1 MSLNIR
7 PYREQDAER
16 VLTVWNKWL
25 PYDPLTRELLREKTL
40 GDRDF
45 DPDLTLILEDNGEIV
60 GFGQGLV
67 RPWYEP
73 GVGWIKLFAIQP
85 GRYLDV
91 GPELLR
97 PLEEGLKNK
106 GAEFVQVFDSAPNY
120 LMPGI
125 DPRYTEMLVF
135 FQRAGY
141 TRYDDTSNMDAP
153 LEGASFDT
161 SEREAKL
168 RESGIEVKRADL
180 ADRERVLEFVREKFI
195 QWVPEVDATF
205 ENDPVSLHVALVDGR
220 VVAFSAYD
228 ANNRGTGWFG
238 PMGTDP
244 SLRGKGV
251 GAVLYLRCLRD
262 IQNQGHKK
270 AIIPWVGPIA
280 FYFRTSGAVVSRVF
294 WQYRKELG

>member
-1 MSLNIR
+1 M
-7 PYREQDAER
+7 
-16 VLTVWNKWL
+16 
-25 PYDPLTRELLREKTL
+25 
-40 GDRDF
+40 
-45 DPDLTLILEDNGEIV
+45 
-60 GFGQGLV
+60 

-73 GVGWIKLFAIQP
+73 GLGWIKLFTIEA
-85 GRYLDV
+85 GRYLEV
-91 GPELLR
+91 GKTLLD
-97 PLEEGLKNK
+97 PLEQGLRAR
-106 GAEFVQVFDSAPNY
+106 GAKAVQIFDSAPNY

-135 FQRAGY
+135 FERQGY
-141 TRYDDTSNMDAP
+141 SRYDDTSNMDAP
-153 LEGASFDT
+153 LKGVNFDT
-161 SEREAKL
+161 SDRESKL
-168 RESGIEVKRADL
+168 REQGIEIRRATPEDQ
-180 ADRERVLEFVREKFI
+180 DKVRTFVHEKFI

-205 ENDPVSLHVALVDGR
+205 ENRPASLHIDLVDDR

-262 IQNQGHKK
+262 LQSQGHEK

-280 FYFRTSGAVVSRVF
+280 FYFRTSRAVVSRVF
-294 WQYRKELG
+294 WQYRKDLA

>member
-1 MSLNIR
+1 MSLEVR
-7 PYREQDAER
+7 PYKDEDVQQILNA
-16 VLTVWNKWL
+16 WNAWL
-25 PYDPLTRELLREKTL
+25 PYDPMTENLLSEKL
-40 GDRDF
+40 AGDRDF
-45 DPDLTLILEDNGEIV
+45 DPELTLVLEEDGKVV

-73 GVGWIKLFAIQP
+73 GLGWIKLFAIES

-91 GPELLR
+91 GTALLS
-97 PLEEGLKNK
+97 PLEEGLHAR
-106 GAEFVQVFDSAPNY
+106 GAKAVQIFDSAPNY

-135 FQRAGY
+135 FERQGY
-141 TRYDDTSNMDAP
+141 ARYDDTSNMDAP
-153 LEGASFDT
+153 LEHADFDT
-161 SEREAKL
+161 SARENKL
-168 RESGIEVKRADL
+168 RKIGIEVRRATPE
-180 ADRERVLEFVREKFI
+180 DRDNVQDFVREKFI

-205 ENDPVSLHVALVDGR
+205 ENRPVSLHIALVDNR

-262 IQNQGHKK
+262 LKNQGHKK

-294 WQYRKELG
+294 WQYRKELI